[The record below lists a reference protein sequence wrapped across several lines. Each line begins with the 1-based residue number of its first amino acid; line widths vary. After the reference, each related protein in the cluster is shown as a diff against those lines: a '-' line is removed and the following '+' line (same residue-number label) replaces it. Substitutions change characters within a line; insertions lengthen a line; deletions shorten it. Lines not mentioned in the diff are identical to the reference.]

1 MRKIAS
7 NDDLMTTRE
16 VGEALGV
23 AVRTVQLW
31 VESGVLP
38 AWRTAGGH
46 RRIARAAVD
55 KLMSERAMTTDQV
68 ATVLAPLAANVPRQ
82 QSFKLLVVEDDPDL
96 RQLFGLMVEGWSV
109 PVALSTASNGFEGLL
124 RMGEH
129 KPDMVVTDLNMPG
142 MDGFEMLRTLCK
154 PDSGFDA
161 LHIVVVSVLSVE
173 EINDRGGLPAGVTF
187 FQKPIPY
194 DTLENMV
201 KNLQASKSLV

>member
-55 KLMSERAMTTDQV
+55 KLVSERAMTTDQV
-68 ATVLAPLAANVPRQ
+68 AAVLGPLAATVPSQ
-82 QSFKLLVVEDDPDL
+82 QPFKLLVVEDDPDL

-154 PDSGFDA
+154 PDSGFGA

-201 KNLQASKSLV
+201 KNLQASKALA

>member
-1 MRKIAS
+1 
-7 NDDLMTTRE
+7 MTTRE

-68 ATVLAPLAANVPRQ
+68 AAVLVPLAANVPRQ

-154 PDSGFDA
+154 PDSGFGA

>member
-68 ATVLAPLAANVPRQ
+68 AAVLVPLAANVPRQ

-154 PDSGFDA
+154 PDSGFGA

>member
-1 MRKIAS
+1 
-7 NDDLMTTRE
+7 L
-16 VGEALGV
+16 V
-23 AVRTVQLW
+23 
-31 VESGVLP
+31 
-38 AWRTAGGH
+38 
-46 RRIARAAVD
+46 
-55 KLMSERAMTTDQV
+55 
-68 ATVLAPLAANVPRQ
+68 PLAANVPRQ

-154 PDSGFDA
+154 PDSGFGA

>member
-55 KLMSERAMTTDQV
+55 KLMSERAMTTEQV
-68 ATVLAPLAANVPRQ
+68 AAVLAPSAVTGPITQ
-82 QSFKLLVVEDDPDL
+82 PFKLLVVEDDPDL

-124 RMGEH
+124 RIGEH

-142 MDGFEMLRTLCK
+142 MDGFEMLRALRK
-154 PDSGFDA
+154 PNSGFGA

-201 KNLQASKSLV
+201 KNLHASKGLA